1 MALEFDHLVVA
12 ARTLEEGSMSRLGA
26 PMVPGGKHALMGTHN
41 RLLSLGHRR
50 FLEVIAIDPGAPAPP
65 RPRWFGLDT
74 PAMKAQLDRGPAL
87 IHWVMRTDDIENALR
102 EYPEAVEI
110 LQLERGEYRWRIG
123 VPRDGRL
130 PCDGACPTLIQWE
143 GGLHPADRLPESG
156 CMLLDLGRE
165 SQAQFSTPAGR
176 RSLPWKGL
184 NDRRHAAKP

>member
-1 MALEFDHLVVA
+1 MSLDFDHLVVA
-12 ARTLEEGSMSRLGA
+12 ARTLEEGSTWIASRLGA
-26 PMVPGGKHALMGTHN
+26 PMAPGGKHALMGTHN

-50 FLEVIAIDPGAPAPP
+50 FLEVIAIDPEATAPS

-74 PAMKAQLDRGPAL
+74 FAMKARLDRGPAL
-87 IHWVMRTDDIENALR
+87 IHWVMRTDDIESALR
-102 EYPEAVEI
+102 QYPEAVEI
-110 LQLERGEYRWRIG
+110 LQLERGDYRWRIG

-156 CMLLDLGRE
+156 CMLLDLGRQ

-176 RSLPWKGL
+176 RSLPWKGS
-184 NDRRHAAKP
+184 APS